1 MKQLVLKLIPFGAL
15 TLMLVLRVLDP
26 AIVESARW
34 LTFDSYQR
42 LNPRVYNP
50 QLPVKIVDIDA
61 KSLTKLGQWP
71 WPRTYI
77 ADMVLRLGEMGAAA
91 IAFDMVFAEPDR
103 HSPEQALASW
113 TTSPEVEALRVAIKD
128 LPSND
133 QVFADAIAGA
143 PVITGFVLTSNKD
156 TRLPEPKSN
165 FAIAGDNPS
174 PFIRNFIGADTNLPV
189 IEAAAVGNG
198 SFNTIPE
205 VDSVIRRVPLVLRAG
220 EQFYP
225 SLAAEALRVAQGAQT
240 YIIKASGASGVLAFG
255 AETGIH
261 SIKVGQAVVRTD
273 EEGRVML
280 HYTESVPERYLP
292 AWQILDPDFDS
303 TQIAGKII
311 LIGTSAA
318 GLGDI
323 RSTPLNPFAPGVEVH
338 AQLLEQMFTE
348 DFLVRPEIAP
358 PVELAYMLVMG
369 LVLVFLLPRIGALW
383 STVLGALATAVVVSG
398 SWYAFVEYRWLI
410 DPVAPS
416 VMVFVVFLSATLV
429 SYFSSEAERRQV
441 RNAFSHYLPPVVVE
455 RLAEHPEQLQLGG
468 ELRHMTI
475 MFSDIRGFTTI
486 AEHFKDDAQGL
497 TTLINRFLTPMTDVV
512 HDQGGTI
519 DKYIG
524 DCLMGFWNAPID
536 DEQHASHACR
546 AALKMF
552 YALEELNK
560 ELAAEGDVDG
570 AAVFEEETTADT
582 RGPRSDGDDGAARAS
597 GIRELRAH
605 AEAGLA
611 SAQYKYGKAFRDGS
625 GVTAD
630 PAEVARWFR
639 AAADQ
644 GYAKAQRHLGTR
656 YAQGDGMK
664 QDTVEGIMWLML
676 AAEQGL
682 ATAEMSL
689 EQVLATASPEQRNEA
704 ERRVRTW
711 QTQIGPGQAIQLNMG
726 IGISTGQCVVGNMGS
741 NQRFDYSVLGDA
753 VNLAARLEAQTKN
766 YGVGVVVGEATRALA
781 PEFAALEL
789 DLIAVK
795 GKSEAVRIYG
805 VLGEEE
811 MAESGRFRDLA
822 ENHAQMLVAYRAQKW
837 QDARALMEVC
847 TKLDASLEKLYD
859 LYRDR
864 IGHYEL
870 EPPGQNWDGV
880 YVALTK

>member
-1 MKQLVLKLIPFGAL
+1 MRQLVLKLLPFGAL
-15 TLMLVLRVLDP
+15 ALMLVVRVWDP

-42 LNPRVYNP
+42 LKPRVYDP
-50 QLPVKIVDIDA
+50 QLPVKVVDIDSE
-61 KSLTKLGQWP
+61 SLARLGQWP
-71 WPRTYI
+71 WPRTYL
-77 ADMVLRLGEMGAAA
+77 ANLVQRLGEMGAAA
-91 IAFDMVFAEPDR
+91 IAFDMVFSEPDR

-113 TTSPEVEALRVAIKD
+113 TATPEVEALRTAIKD

-133 QVFADAIAGA
+133 QILAEAIAGA
-143 PVITGFVLTSNKD
+143 PVITGFVLTSNEG
-156 TRLPEPKSN
+156 TRLPEPKSS

-174 PFIRNFIGADTNLPV
+174 SFVRNFIGADTNLPE

-205 VDSVIRRVPLVLRAG
+205 VDQVIRRVPLVLRVG
-220 EQFYP
+220 EQLYP
-225 SLAAEALRVAQGAQT
+225 SLAAEALRIAQGAQT

-261 SIKVGQAVVRTD
+261 SIKIGQAVVRTE

-280 HYTESVPERYLP
+280 HYTKSVPERYVP
-292 AWQILDPDFDS
+292 VWQIFEPDFDFM
-303 TQIAGKII
+303 QIAGKII

-323 RSTPLNPFAPGVEVH
+323 RTTPLNPFAPGVEVH
-338 AQLLEQMFTE
+338 AQLLEQIFTE
-348 DFLVRPEIAP
+348 DFLVRPEIAAP
-358 PVELAYMLVMG
+358 IELAYMLVLG
-369 LVLVFLLPRIGALW
+369 LVLVFLLPRIGAMW
-383 STVLGALATAVVVSG
+383 STVLGGLATAVVVSG
-398 SWYAFVEYRWLI
+398 SWYAFVEHRWLI
-410 DPVAPS
+410 DPVAPT
-416 VMVFVVFLSATLV
+416 VMVFAVFLTATLV
-429 SYFSSEAERRQV
+429 SYFTSEAERRQV
-441 RNAFSHYLPPVVVE
+441 RDAFSHYLPPVMVE

-468 ELRHMTI
+468 ELRAMTI

-486 AEHFKDDAQGL
+486 SEHFKDDPQGL
-497 TTLINRFLTPMTDVV
+497 TTLINRFLTPMTDAV

-524 DCLMGFWNAPID
+524 DCLMGFWNAPLD

-546 AALKMF
+546 AALGMF
-552 YALEELNK
+552 HALEALNQ
-560 ELAAEGDVDG
+560 ELAAEDGVDG
-570 AAVFEEETTADT
+570 AAMLDEDTTTIMRRT
-582 RGPRSDGDDGAARAS
+582 RPDGDDAAS
-597 GIRELRAH
+597 LDSEIRELHRQS
-605 AEAGLA
+605 EAGLA
-611 SAQYKYGKAFRDGS
+611 SAQYKYAKAFRDGS

-630 PAEVARWFR
+630 PAEAARWFR
-639 AAADQ
+639 VAADQ
-644 GYAKAQRHLGTR
+644 GYAKAQRHLGSR
-656 YAQGDGMK
+656 YAQGEGVE
-664 QDTVEGIMWLML
+664 QDTVQAIMWLML

-682 ATAEMSL
+682 ATAERSL

-711 QTQIGPGQAIQLNMG
+711 QTQISGGQAIQLNMG
-726 IGISTGQCVVGNMGS
+726 IGISTGPCVVGNLGS

-753 VNLAARLEAQTKN
+753 VNLASRLEGQTKN
-766 YGVGVVVGEATRALA
+766 YGVGVVVSEATHALA

-805 VLGEEE
+805 VLGDEEL
-811 MAESGRFRDLA
+811 AESERFRDLA
-822 ENHAQMLVAYRAQKW
+822 QHHTQMLAAYRAQSW
-837 QDARALMEVC
+837 QDARTLMEEC
-847 TKLDASLEKLYD
+847 TKLDSSLEKLYD

>member
-1 MKQLVLKLIPFGAL
+1 MKQLVLRLVPFAAL
-15 TLMLVLRVLDP
+15 ALMLVLRVLDP

-42 LNPRVYNP
+42 LKPRVYNP

-71 WPRTYI
+71 WPRTYL
-77 ADMVLRLGEMGAAA
+77 ADLIQRLGEMGAAA

-133 QVFADAIAGA
+133 QILADAIAGA
-143 PVITGFVLTSNKD
+143 PVIAGFVLTSDED
-156 TRLPEPKSN
+156 TKLPEPKSN

-174 PFIRNFIGADTNLPV
+174 PFIRNFVGADINLPE

-240 YIIKASGASGVLAFG
+240 YIIKASGASGVLSFG
-255 AETGIH
+255 AETGVH
-261 SIKVGQAVVRTD
+261 SIKIGQAVVRTD

-280 HYTESVPERYLP
+280 HYTESVPERYVP
-292 AWQILDPDFDS
+292 AWQIFEPDFDS
-303 TQIAGKII
+303 TQITGRII

-383 STVLGALATAVVVSG
+383 STLLGVLATAVVVSG
-398 SWYAFVEYRWLI
+398 SWYAFVEHRWLI

-416 VMVFVVFLSATLV
+416 VMVFAVFLSATLV

-441 RNAFSHYLPPVVVE
+441 RNAFAHYLPPVMVE

-468 ELRHMTI
+468 ELRDMTI

-486 AEHFKDDAQGL
+486 SEHFKDDAQGL

-552 YALEELNK
+552 YALETLNK
-560 ELAAEGDVDG
+560 ELAAEDGVDG
-570 AAVFEEETTADT
+570 AAVLDKKVATITQ
-582 RGPRSDGDDGAARAS
+582 AS
-597 GIRELRAH
+597 PSEGVDLATPAPAIRELH
-605 AEAGLA
+605 HEAERGLA
-611 SAQYKYGKAFRDGS
+611 SAQYKLAKAFRDGS
-625 GVTAD
+625 GLTAD
-630 PAEVARWFR
+630 PVEAARWFR

-656 YAQGDGMK
+656 YAGGVGVE
-664 QDTVEGIMWLML
+664 QDTVQAITWLML
-676 AAEQGL
+676 AVEQGL
-682 ATAEMSL
+682 ATAERSL
-689 EQVLATASPEQRNEA
+689 EQVLTTASAEQRNEA
-704 ERRVRTW
+704 ERQVRTW
-711 QTQIGPGQAIQLNMG
+711 QAQISGGQAIQLNMG
-726 IGISTGQCVVGNMGS
+726 IGISTGTCVVGNMGS

-795 GKSEAVRIYG
+795 GKSEAVRVYG

-811 MAESGRFRDLA
+811 MAESARFRDLA
-822 ENHAQMLVAYRAQKW
+822 ENHARMLVAYRAQRW
-837 QDARALMEVC
+837 HDARALMDEC
-847 TKLDASLEKLYD
+847 TKLDSSLEKLYD